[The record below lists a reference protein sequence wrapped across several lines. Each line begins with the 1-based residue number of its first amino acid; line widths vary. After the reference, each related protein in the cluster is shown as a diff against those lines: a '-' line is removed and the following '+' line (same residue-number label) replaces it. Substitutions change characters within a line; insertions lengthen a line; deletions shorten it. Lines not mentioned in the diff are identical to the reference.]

1 MAAYI
6 IAEEDV
12 TDPKGFREYLK
23 QVVPTIQQ
31 FGGKIL
37 AAGGTIETLEGDWHP
52 SRLVILEFESVEQA
66 KRWYN
71 SDEFAPL
78 KDIRLKTA
86 NTQGVLLQ
94 GI

>member
-1 MAAYI
+1 MTAYI
-6 IAEEDV
+6 IAEENV
-12 TDPKGFREYLK
+12 TDPEGFREYLK
-23 QVVPTIQQ
+23 RVVPTIQH

-37 AAGGTIETLEGDWHP
+37 AAGGTIETFEGDWHP
-52 SRLVILEFESVEQA
+52 NRLVILEFESVEQA
-66 KRWYN
+66 KRWYT

-86 NTQGVLLQ
+86 NTQGVLVQ